1 MLLVLKML
9 INLFLISELMTI
21 IWSYFKVLYKIL
33 PSVVSSKYTAGHH
46 YSTMPLQ
53 PVCFVLL
60 LFISFSAYSSVFLA
74 VTFSLLICLSK
85 CSPWLLPFYHF
96 YCFLLSGHFVWWH
109 LCNTSHSLIS
119 STSCLM
125 IEEPCWVSA

>member
-1 MLLVLKML
+1 MLLVLRML
-9 INLFLISELMTI
+9 INLFLISMLMTI
-21 IWSYFKVLYKIL
+21 IWSYFKVLCKIL
-33 PSVVSSKYTAGHH
+33 PSVVSSKYTAVHH
-46 YSTMPLQ
+46 YSDMPLW

-60 LFISFSAYSSVFLA
+60 LFVSFSAYSSVFLA

-96 YCFLLSGHFVWWH
+96 YCSLLSGHFVWWH
-109 LCNTSHSLIS
+109 LCNTSHSLIY